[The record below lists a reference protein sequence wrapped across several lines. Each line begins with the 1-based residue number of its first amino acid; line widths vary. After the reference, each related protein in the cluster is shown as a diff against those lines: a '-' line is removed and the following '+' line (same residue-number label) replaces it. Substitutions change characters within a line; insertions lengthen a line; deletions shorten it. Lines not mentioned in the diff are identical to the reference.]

1 MLEIVFALS
10 SFERIISQIC
20 TLKTTQKK
28 LKCINFNQ
36 WSTRQCKQ
44 RFNEHFRIQKHRHHN
59 EDEPRCNVK
68 MKILLSAKFE
78 QCVIDNMILYGKTK
92 VKLQRAYGGCLGVSS
107 R

>member
-1 MLEIVFALS
+1 LLEIAFALS

-36 WSTRQCKQ
+36 RSTRQCKQ
-44 RFNEHFRIQKHRHHN
+44 RLNEHFRIQKHRHHN
-59 EDEPRCNVK
+59 EDEPRYDVK

-78 QCVIDNMILYGKTK
+78 QCVINFMIPY
-92 VKLQRAYGGCLGVSS
+92 SES
-107 R
+107 